1 MLADPESDMPFC
13 LCWANENWTR
23 RWDGAEQELLIAQ
36 EYRQEDDLNFIKS
49 LIPFFQDK
57 RYIRVEGKPY
67 FCVYRPPH
75 LPDIRKSHWDMAR
88 LLPDNRAWARFIS
101 VRH

>member
-49 LIPFFQDK
+49 LIPFFQDE
-57 RYIRVEGKPY
+57 RYIRVEGKPHPAHRDGEV
-67 FCVYRPPH
+67 CAPATV
-75 LPDIRKSHWDMAR
+75 IRWRSISPIVMRCSPEKAR
-88 LLPDNRAWARFIS
+88 AGR
-101 VRH
+101 